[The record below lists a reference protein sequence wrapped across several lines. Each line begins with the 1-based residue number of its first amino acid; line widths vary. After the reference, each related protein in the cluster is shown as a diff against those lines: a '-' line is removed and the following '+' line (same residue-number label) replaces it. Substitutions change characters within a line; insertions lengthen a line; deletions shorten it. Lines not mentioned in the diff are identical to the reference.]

1 MARRG
6 RKCKR
11 AANGL
16 RDEPIEQPPSCHETR
31 QQPPLRTSHENVIE
45 QVQGEAARAPQSP
58 IQNSI
63 LGIMHESGDQVTQ
76 QADGGSQSHEQCQNS
91 PIQQSPL
98 GTRHVPTEE
107 NPNQDSQGQHSND
120 TTFMSCNS
128 DDAGKETANDS
139 SEVHQKTRD
148 PTFMKEI
155 WGRPKDLPRIE
166 IKLDDNGIPIS
177 EKTSFSEFLG
187 SLARNERFAL
197 PMGLEAWTLRSI
209 GKKWRSWKA
218 DLKATYFDPAMPNAE
233 ARFQKD
239 IRVREEQWI
248 KRWACWKNEEAKK
261 LSERNKKARGE
272 KKMNH
277 TTGKKSFAHLRNHLA
292 KQLGRPP
299 TRVEMFNKFYTH
311 ADGTPSSTIVAE
323 NLEKMNELKNQ
334 LPSESQDPVGRNDI
348 FAQVVGQDK
357 HGHVRLFSDDVNP
370 TDLWEDIPSRNTCYR
385 ISVQQQSTLVRL
397 EERLQ
402 RQDDE
407 IASLKKM
414 VLVQHGRDS
423 PIDSPRHPSS
433 SSNNMSSQTPS
444 RATRPIRVGNMVSLK
459 SLFDPTKI
467 VTKGYLR
474 SLNPLDEVGGQALGP
489 NWCEIQIQVAM
500 SPRQQLIR
508 PYDLQQTIQD
518 AFGAP
523 VAWPC
528 HLVETA
534 EE

>member
-31 QQPPLRTSHENVIE
+31 QQPPLGTSHENVIE
-45 QVQGEAARAPQSP
+45 QVQGEAARAPQSA
-58 IQNSI
+58 IQNST

-98 GTRHVPTEE
+98 GTRHEATEE
-107 NPNQDSQGQHSND
+107 SPNQDSRGPHSSD
-120 TTFMSCNS
+120 TTFMSCNL
-128 DDAGKETANDS
+128 DNA
-139 SEVHQKTRD
+139 VHQKTRG

-155 WGRPKDLPRIE
+155 WGRPKELPRIE

-187 SLARNERFAL
+187 SLARNGMYCPIDVETWLKMPRKLKMDMLEVIKERFAL

-218 DLKATYFDPAMPNAE
+218 DLKANYFDPAVPNAE
-233 ARFQKD
+233 AWFQKD

-248 KRWACWKNEEAKK
+248 KLWDYWKSEEAK
-261 LSERNKKARGE
+261 
-272 KKMNH
+272 
-277 TTGKKSFAHLRNHLA
+277 A

-299 TRVEMFNKFYTH
+299 TRVEMFNKFYSH
-311 ADGTPSSTIVAE
+311 VDGTPSSTIVAE
-323 NLEKMNELKNQ
+323 NLL
-334 LPSESQDPVGRNDI
+334 
-348 FAQVVGQDK
+348 VGQDK
-357 HGHVRLFSDDVNP
+357 HGHVRLFSDGVNP

-385 ISVQQQSTLVRL
+385 ISVQQQSTLVCL

-414 VLVQHGRDS
+414 VLVQHGRGS

-433 SSNNMSSQTPS
+433 SSNNVSSHAPS
-444 RATRPIRVGNMVSLK
+444 RATRPIRVNIYN
-459 SLFDPTKI
+459 F
-467 VTKGYLR
+467 
-474 SLNPLDEVGGQALGP
+474 
-489 NWCEIQIQVAM
+489 
-500 SPRQQLIR
+500 
-508 PYDLQQTIQD
+508 
-518 AFGAP
+518 
-523 VAWPC
+523 
-528 HLVETA
+528 
-534 EE
+534 

>member
-1 MARRG
+1 MARGG

-11 AANGL
+11 TANGL

-31 QQPPLRTSHENVIE
+31 QQPPLGTSHENVIE

-58 IQNSI
+58 IQNST

-76 QADGGSQSHEQCQNS
+76 QADGG
-91 PIQQSPL
+91 
-98 GTRHVPTEE
+98 
-107 NPNQDSQGQHSND
+107 
-120 TTFMSCNS
+120 
-128 DDAGKETANDS
+128 KETTNDS
-139 SEVHQKTRD
+139 SEVHQKTRG

-155 WGRPKDLPRIE
+155 WGRPKDFPRIE

-187 SLARNERFAL
+187 SLARNGMYCPIDVESWLKMPRKLKMDMLEVIKERFAL

-218 DLKATYFDPAMPNAE
+218 DLKATYFDPAVPNAE

-248 KRWACWKNEEAKK
+248 KLWVYWKSEEAKV
-261 LSERNKKARGE
+261 
-272 KKMNH
+272 
-277 TTGKKSFAHLRNHLA
+277 

-311 ADGTPSSTIVAE
+311 ADGTPSSIIVAE
-323 NLEKMNELKNQ
+323 NLKKMNELKNQ

-357 HGHVRLFSDDVNP
+357 HGHVRLFSDGVNP
-370 TDLWEDIPSRNTCYR
+370 TDLWEDIPSHNTCYR

-414 VLVQHGRDS
+414 VLVQHGRGS

-433 SSNNMSSQTPS
+433 SSNNVSSQTPS

-467 VTKGYLR
+467 VAKGYLR

-500 SPRQQLIR
+500 SPHEQLIR

-518 AFGAP
+518 ALGAP

>member
-31 QQPPLRTSHENVIE
+31 QQPPLGTSHENVIE

-58 IQNSI
+58 IQNST

-76 QADGGSQSHEQCQNS
+76 QAG
-91 PIQQSPL
+91 
-98 GTRHVPTEE
+98 R
-107 NPNQDSQGQHSND
+107 
-120 TTFMSCNS
+120 
-128 DDAGKETANDS
+128 GKETTNDS
-139 SEVHQKTRD
+139 SEVHQKTRS

-187 SLARNERFAL
+187 SLARNGMYCPIDVESWLKMPRKLKMDMLEVIKERFAL

-218 DLKATYFDPAMPNAE
+218 DLKATYFDPTVPNAE

-248 KRWACWKNEEAKK
+248 KLWAYWKSEEAKK

-292 KQLGRPP
+292 KQLRRPP

-311 ADGTPSSTIVAE
+311 ADGTPSSTMVAE

-357 HGHVRLFSDDVNP
+357 HGHVRLFSDGVNP

-385 ISVQQQSTLVRL
+385 ISVQQQSSLVRL

-407 IASLKKM
+407 IAILKKM
-414 VLVQHGRDS
+414 VLVQHGRGS

-433 SSNNMSSQTPS
+433 SSNN
-444 RATRPIRVGNMVSLK
+444 VGNMVSLK
-459 SLFDPTKI
+459 SLFDPTKF
-467 VTKGYLR
+467 VAKGYLR

-500 SPRQQLIR
+500 SPREQLIR

-518 AFGAP
+518 ALGAP